1 MPDSAEPSV
10 FPLCLAYQEHGI
22 MTQTHAEELGRRI
35 KQPWRVMN
43 QLRGLDWAR
52 VRRRV
57 QCRLDCDSS
66 DHIPVVQVRADENGM
81 LTLANED
88 AAHEW
93 LVANLICGKLNA
105 VLIDDHQAHSSFCT
119 CGEVVSDREG
129 NDGSPETARQE
140 AVANDQTC
148 DLLSEPVVVHDRGEA
163 ASNRDGNYGSPET
176 ARQHAVA
183 SDQTRDLLSEPVVV
197 HDGGKWLEGT
207 IDAQSVR
214 LLHGRKSPTWP
225 KVLKYS
231 IWLQKQAD
239 SGSSEGPP
247 PVQISRHPL
256 DGDWTGHDG
265 AHRLYAALLS
275 GLPLRCRWKPIQRT
289 WKDLDAKERERLLA
303 IDRRVCSDFAEAPAI
318 AAAM

>member
-1 MPDSAEPSV
+1 
-10 FPLCLAYQEHGI
+10 

-57 QCRLDCDSS
+57 QCRLECDSS
-66 DHIPVVQVRADENGM
+66 EHIPVVQVRADENGM

-105 VLIDDHQAHSSFCT
+105 VLIDDRQAHSSFCT
-119 CGEVVSDREG
+119 CGEAVSDREG
-129 NDGSPETARQE
+129 NDGSPDTARHE

-148 DLLSEPVVVHDRGEA
+148 DLLSEPVVVHDGGEA
-163 ASNRDGNYGSPET
+163 ASNRDGNDGSPET
-176 ARQHAVA
+176 ACQHA
-183 SDQTRDLLSEPVVV
+183 
-197 HDGGKWLEGT
+197 
-207 IDAQSVR
+207 
-214 LLHGRKSPTWP
+214 
-225 KVLKYS
+225 VLKYS

-275 GLPLRCRWKPIQRT
+275 GLPLRCKWKPIQRT
-289 WKDLDAKERERLLA
+289 WKELDAKERERLLA
-303 IDRRVCSDFAEAPAI
+303 IDRRECSDFAEASAI
-318 AAAM
+318 AAVM